1 MNLFAVAANGHNCL
15 LQEDGTSLHL
25 VDFLVQNGGGCADVA
40 NVEGCTPLH
49 TAVQL
54 RQTEC
59 IKLLLKSG
67 ARYVAR
73 NAEGK
78 TAADIAREK
87 GYDKCL
93 ELIGKLFLFSLTNT
107 LFISVRV

>member
-1 MNLFAVAANGHNCL
+1 M
-15 LQEDGTSLHL
+15 
-25 VDFLVQNGGGCADVA
+25 
-40 NVEGCTPLH
+40 
-49 TAVQL
+49 QL

-67 ARYVAR
+67 ARYICR

-93 ELIGKLFLFSLTNT
+93 ELLGELEFDGRETQVVHGRALSASVAWNFKLVMPEAVV
-107 LFISVRV
+107 IEE